1 MVTFMCQPGGCFW
14 MRLTHITGVW
24 IKQEAFRN
32 AGASPNQ
39 VKGGMEQKS
48 SLPGKGARSAFR
60 AERTFGPARSP
71 PGRWPSTAAEIL
83 RTRSL

>member
-24 IKQEAFRN
+24 VKQVAFCN

-39 VKGGMEQKS
+39 VKGGMEQKT
-48 SLPGKGARSAFR
+48 SLPGKGDSPAFR
-60 AERTFGPARSP
+60 PECTFGPARSP
-71 PGRWPSTAAEIL
+71 PGRWPSAAAEIL
-83 RTRSL
+83 CTRSL